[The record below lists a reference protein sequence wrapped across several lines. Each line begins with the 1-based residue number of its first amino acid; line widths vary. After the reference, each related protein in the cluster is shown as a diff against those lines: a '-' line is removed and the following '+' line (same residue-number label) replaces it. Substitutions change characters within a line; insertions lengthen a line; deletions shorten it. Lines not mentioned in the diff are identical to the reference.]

1 MFNLFNRK
9 PAAQTVKAWRTPT
22 CSVYT
27 LYESLARA
35 PHCLVAGATGSGKS
49 VTMEGMIYTVLGTN
63 SPASARFILVDTKR
77 VALSH
82 LRNLPHVVRY
92 ADTISAAEEALTFAS
107 QIMEDRFTQMQRQ
120 GVREYNGADL
130 YIVIDEAGDLLT
142 SSRKKQITALI
153 QHITMLGRA
162 AKVHLWLGSQVVTR
176 DVISSAVKANI
187 DTRIALRTAT
197 AQESRNVVGVSGAEQ
212 FPSPIQTGKAL
223 GLIRNGA
230 DIKTWNMPRYT
241 DEQISFIID
250 WWTDARKSTI
260 AA

>member
-9 PAAQTVKAWRTPT
+9 PAAQTVKVWITPA

-27 LYESLARA
+27 LYESLAQS

-49 VTMEGMIYTVLGTN
+49 TVMEGMIYTVLGTN

-92 ADTISAAEEALTFAS
+92 ADTISAAEESLTFAS

-120 GVREYNGADL
+120 GAREYNGADL

-187 DTRIALRTAT
+187 DCRIALRTAA
-197 AQESRNVVGVSGAEQ
+197 AQESRNIVGISGSEN
-212 FPSPIQTGKAL
+212 FPSPATAGKAL

-241 DEQISFIID
+241 DEQISFLLD
-250 WWTDARKSTI
+250 WWTDGKKSI